1 MTRALSRR
9 PDITFDERGLSWLV
23 TVAIHQAWQLASIA
37 DEVAVGS
44 FQAGTPGEGN
54 ELPEPADPDDRSADS
69 NVRSIC
75 RYSAFARKSSSS
87 MPCSRCASGAHA
99 TSSRSRPSSRTS
111 AAANREPAAVVAL
124 EQLVLGLERPHKH
137 RGPLGLGPLPTPNA
151 SSSEATRRNG
161 GFGVDSAKVASKKCW
176 VRIISGRHSSD
187 REPPAI
193 TPLGPTDS
201 PARRVNMVE
210 SARRRYTTNRHLTA
224 WAGRWTMTRSW
235 TFV

>member
-1 MTRALSRR
+1 
-9 PDITFDERGLSWLV
+9 V

-37 DEVAVGS
+37 DEVPVGS

-75 RYSAFARKSSSS
+75 RYSAYAAKEQFLDALLEMHVRRASDLEPLAPVLAHERGRKPRASCRSSARAARARPRTPAQTPRS
-87 MPCSRCASGAHA
+87 A
-99 TSSRSRPSSRTS
+99 RSRARFRRRTRPRARQPGGTGAS
-111 AAANREPAAVVAL
+111 VLTPTAN
-124 EQLVLGLERPHKH
+124 
-137 RGPLGLGPLPTPNA
+137 
-151 SSSEATRRNG
+151 
-161 GFGVDSAKVASKKCW
+161 VASKKCW